1 MNYDVDERT
10 VGLVLAE
17 KAGRIGHRP
26 FLHWAGRTYTYGDL
40 DAMSNRYANSFRGLG
55 IGRGSHVSMI
65 MENGPEFFWTLFG
78 LGKLGAVAVPLNTAA
93 RGDLLTYFLTQSD
106 STHVCV
112 SEAFR
117 ERVTAGARQ
126 SPSVQ
131 AVLTLGAPA
140 VAAGDDG
147 DDGPA
152 IVAMEGFG
160 DNPATAPDVSPPVK
174 ASDPHLIMYTS
185 GTTGPSKGAIC
196 PHSQGLSVG
205 QQMADVN
212 GYRPDDIL
220 YTCLPVFHAN
230 ALWYTVYAALWAE
243 ASIALYPR
251 FSARSFW
258 DEVRYSGA
266 TIINCL
272 GAMANILWQLPVSP
286 HDRDHSVRV
295 CMMVPNSLEL
305 SDGFRD
311 RFGITT
317 TSVYAM
323 TENCAVTI
331 FSPDDPRGK
340 VPSAGRLRDQV
351 SVQIVDDEER
361 EVPPGEVGEIRIRP
375 NERGII
381 MHGYYKMG
389 DATVDNIR
397 DLWFHT
403 GDRGRVDSDGYLY
416 FVDRKKEIIRRRGE
430 NISAFEVEMIICR
443 HPAILEAAAVPVPSD
458 LSEDDLM
465 VYLVR
470 APDAFVEFEELID
483 FCATN
488 MPYYMVPRY
497 LDFIDELPKTPSE
510 KIEKYRLKAAAA
522 ENLDRLWDR
531 EAAGITIA
539 R

>member
-1 MNYDVDERT
+1 MNDDVDERT
-10 VGLVLAE
+10 IGLVLAE
-17 KAGRIGHRP
+17 KAARIGHRP

-40 DAMSNRYANSFRGLG
+40 DAMSNRYANGLRALG
-55 IGRGSHVSMI
+55 VGRGSHVSMV

-93 RGDLLTYFLTQSD
+93 RGDLLGYFLTQSD

-117 ERVTAGARQ
+117 DRVTAAARQ
-126 SPSVQ
+126 SP
-131 AVLTLGAPA
+131 AVRTMLTLGAPGA
-140 VAAGDDG
+140 AAGQG
-147 DDGPA
+147 GLA
-152 IVAMEGFG
+152 AVAMETFAAA
-160 DNPATAPDVSPPVK
+160 PATAPEVSPPVK

-185 GTTGPSKGAIC
+185 GTTGPSKGAVC

-205 QQMADVN
+205 QQMTDAN

-243 ASIALYPR
+243 ASVALYPR

-258 DEVRYSGA
+258 DEVRHSGA
-266 TIINCL
+266 TIVNCL
-272 GAMANILWQLPVSP
+272 GAMANILWQLPRSP
-286 HDRDHSVRV
+286 RDREHTVRI
-295 CMMVPNSLEL
+295 CMMVPNSVQM

-311 RFGITT
+311 RFGITV

-323 TENCAVTI
+323 TENCAVTM
-331 FSPDDPRGK
+331 FSPDDPPDK
-340 VPSAGRLRDQV
+340 VPSAGRVRDEV
-351 SVQIVDDEER
+351 SLQIVDDEER
-361 EVPPGEVGEIRIRP
+361 ELPPGEVGEIRIRP
-375 NERGII
+375 NKRGII

-389 DATVDNIR
+389 DATVENIR

-403 GDRGRVDSDGYLY
+403 GDRGRVDGDGYLY

-430 NISAFEVEMIICR
+430 NISAFEVEMIVCR

-458 LSEDDLM
+458 LGEDDLM

-470 APDAFVEFEELID
+470 APGAVVKFEELIG
-483 FCATN
+483 FCAAN

-497 LDFIDELPKTPSE
+497 LEFIDELPKTPSE
-510 KIEKYRLKAAAA
+510 KIEKYRLKATAA

-531 EAAGITIA
+531 EAAGITVA

>member
-1 MNYDVDERT
+1 MDYDIDECT
-10 VGLVLAE
+10 IGLILAE
-17 KAGRIGHRP
+17 KAARIGDRP
-26 FLHWAGRTYTYGDL
+26 FLHWAGRTYSYADL
-40 DAMSNRYANSFRGLG
+40 DAMSSRYANGFRR
-55 IGRGSHVSMI
+55 IGVERGSHVSMI

-93 RGDLLTYFLTQSD
+93 RGELLGYFLTQSD

-112 SEAFR
+112 SQAYLD
-117 ERVTAGARQ
+117 RVAAAASKAPMITTL
-126 SPSVQ
+126 
-131 AVLTLGAPA
+131 LTHGAPSA
-140 VAAGDDG
+140 RPGVLSMEDFAAES
-147 DDGPA
+147 PH
-152 IVAMEGFG
+152 
-160 DNPATAPDVSPPVK
+160 APQVSPPVK

-185 GTTGPSKGAIC
+185 GTTGPSKGAVC

-205 QQMADVN
+205 QQMASTN
-212 GYRPDDIL
+212 GYHSDDIL

-230 ALWYTVYAALWAE
+230 ALWYTVYSALWAE
-243 ASIALYPR
+243 ASIALFPR

-258 DEVRYSGA
+258 DEVRGSGA
-266 TIINCL
+266 TVINCL
-272 GAMANILWQLPVSP
+272 GAMANILWQQPESSR
-286 HDRDHSVRV
+286 DREHSVRIA
-295 CMMVPNSLEL
+295 MMVPNSAQM
-305 SDGFRD
+305 SDVFRD

-331 FSPDDPRGK
+331 FSPDDPRDK
-340 VPSAGRLRDQV
+340 VPSAGRVRDQV
-351 SVQIVDDEER
+351 SVQIVDDDDH
-361 EVPPGEVGEIRIRP
+361 VLAPGEVGEIAIRP

-403 GDRGRVDSDGYLY
+403 GDRGRVDGDGYLY

-443 HPAILEAAAVPVPSD
+443 HPAITEAAAVPVPSE

-470 APDAFVEFEELID
+470 TPGSTVSFEELIG
-483 FCATN
+483 FCAEN

-510 KIEKYRLKAAAA
+510 KVEKYRLKAAAA
-522 ENLDRLWDR
+522 QDRERLWDR